1 MRKFHLTRRCFG
13 DCTQRFRNFQ
23 FDFQSR
29 ILFPDVYEANENNSE
44 EEALEDGVEELK
56 QEIISPKKLFPE
68 MKMKILNESNSEAEK
83 ELIIPKNSRVVLRC
97 SERKKN
103 FDSNDSETYE
113 LNPDSAALVMN
124 ENIPDK
130 NDAVITTISG
140 EISLKIDPK
149 KLVLKANF

>member
-1 MRKFHLTRRCFG
+1 MRTALYS
-13 DCTQRFRNFQ
+13 RFRNFQ
-23 FDFQSR
+23 FVFQSR

-68 MKMKILNESNSEAEK
+68 MKMKILNENNSDAEK

-97 SERKKN
+97 SERKNN
-103 FDSNDSETYE
+103 FDSNNSETYE

-124 ENIPDK
+124 ENVPDK
-130 NDAVITTISG
+130 NDVVTTSG
-140 EISLKIDPK
+140 KISLKIDPK
-149 KLVLKANF
+149 KAS

>member
-1 MRKFHLTRRCFG
+1 
-13 DCTQRFRNFQ
+13 
-23 FDFQSR
+23 
-29 ILFPDVYEANENNSE
+29 
-44 EEALEDGVEELK
+44 
-56 QEIISPKKLFPE
+56 
-68 MKMKILNESNSEAEK
+68 MKMKILNENNSDAEK

-103 FDSNDSETYE
+103 FDSNNSETYE

-130 NDAVITTISG
+130 NDTVITTTSG

-149 KLVLKANF
+149 KAS